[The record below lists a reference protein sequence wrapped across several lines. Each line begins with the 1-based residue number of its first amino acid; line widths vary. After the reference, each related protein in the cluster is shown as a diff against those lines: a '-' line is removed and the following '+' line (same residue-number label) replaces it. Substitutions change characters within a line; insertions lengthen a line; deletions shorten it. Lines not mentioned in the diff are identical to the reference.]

1 MDCCAARRSIWR
13 PRNLSWGQEA
23 NIKKLTTKIRVYWA
37 DCDAAGILYYGN
49 FFRFFEIAEEELYA
63 AVGQRRWDLYEELH
77 IGFPRA
83 ETSCRFRKPVLLG
96 DLVAVTAWISRRS
109 EKSLVFQYEM
119 RRDGESELLAEGSSI
134 LVCVKHPEFHA
145 IPIPQSIL
153 RLLHDYL
160 PSRTARSSESK

>member
-1 MDCCAARRSIWR
+1 MQQDGLFGGQEI
-13 PRNLSWGQEA
+13 LSCGQEA

-63 AVGQRRWDLYEELH
+63 SVGQRRWNLYEEFH

-83 ETSCRFRKPVLLG
+83 ETWCRFRKPVLLG
-96 DLVAVTAWISRRS
+96 DLVEVTAWISRRS

-134 LVCVKHPEFHA
+134 LVCVKRPEFHSV
-145 IPIPQSIL
+145 PIPQEIL
-153 RLLHDYL
+153 HLLHDYL
-160 PSRTARSSESK
+160 PPRTARSSESK